1 MVQEICRLKSERNA
15 VILAHNYQLDDVQA
29 VADYVGDSFYLSKIA
44 AQVSQ
49 GVIVFCGVKFMAE
62 TAKVLSPTKTVLL
75 PELDAGCPLAD
86 TITEEDLA
94 QLKKEHP
101 GVPVVCYINSSTAVK
116 AQSDVCCTSANA
128 VKVVAA
134 LPGHEVIFVPDQN
147 LGHYVAQ
154 QLPGKHLILWPGACV
169 THAKVKPEH
178 IAEVRRLHPDAPVL
192 VHPECAPPVVDIAD
206 FVGSTSR
213 IIEYAEKSPATTFII
228 GTEMG
233 VLCSLRRRNPHKK
246 FYLLTPGL
254 VCPNMKKT
262 RLASVYRALAEN
274 RYEIQVDEDLAAR
287 ARKVLDKMLELA

>member
-1 MVQEICRLKSERNA
+1 MVQEICRLKSERDA

-29 VADYVGDSFYLSKIA
+29 VADYVGDSFYLSKTA
-44 AQVSQ
+44 AQASQ
-49 GVIVFCGVKFMAE
+49 AVIVFCGVKFMAE

-86 TITEEDLA
+86 TITAEDLA
-94 QLKKEHP
+94 QLKEEHP

-116 AQSDVCCTSANA
+116 AQSDLCCTSANA

-134 LPGHEVIFVPDQN
+134 LAGHEVIFVPDQN

-154 QLPGKHLILWPGACV
+154 QLPNKHLILWPGACV

-192 VHPECAPPVVDIAD
+192 VHPECAPPVVDMAD
-206 FVGSTSR
+206 FVGSTSK
-213 IIEYAEKSPATTFII
+213 IIEYAEKSPAATFII

-233 VLCSLRRRNPHKK
+233 VLCSLRRRNPQKK

-262 RLASVYRALAEN
+262 RLDSVYRALAEN

-287 ARKVLDKMLELA
+287 ARKALDKMLELA